1 MSYKNAKDILPP
13 KLLEELQNYVQG
25 ETIYIP
31 QKENIRAN
39 WGRKS
44 GTREVISFR
53 NKEIFQ
59 KYNEGLTI
67 EELTELF
74 CLSHE
79 SIRKIIYK
87 LKR

>member
-1 MSYKNAKDILPP
+1 MGYKNAKDILPP
-13 KLLEELQNYVQG
+13 KLLAELQNYVQG

-31 QKENIRAN
+31 QKEDKRAN

-44 GTREVISFR
+44 GAREVISFR
-53 NKEIFQ
+53 NKEIFE

>member
-1 MSYKNAKDILPP
+1 MSYKNAKNILPP

-31 QKENIRAN
+31 QKEDMRAQ

-87 LKR
+87 LKI

>member
-1 MSYKNAKDILPP
+1 MSYRNAKDILPP